1 MKLRHQEYHVEIS
14 GSGPPLLLL
23 HGFTGSSATW
33 DLFGSRLQSDFT
45 VYRIDLLG
53 HGRTASASYQ
63 RMRLTEQVKDL
74 KSLLATREEDWS
86 VLGYSM
92 GGRIALLLAATS
104 KQVKQTIAVSTT
116 PGLRSAHE
124 RRLRRQADRRLA
136 DRLLTDGLADFIDY
150 WESLPLF
157 ASQRHLPVEVQES
170 IRRGRLAQ
178 SPEGLAAS
186 LIAQGTGN
194 MTPVWHLLDTSSIDW
209 IVGNDDDKFKKI
221 AIEAAPSEK
230 IHLIEGASHAPHIDQ
245 PEKFVTIVEK
255 LLLINQMGELK

>member
-1 MKLRHQEYHVEIS
+1 MKLRHHSYHVEII

-33 DLFGSRLQSDFT
+33 EMLGRRLQSDYT
-45 VYRIDLLG
+45 VYCIDLLG
-53 HGRTASASYQ
+53 HGQTVAAPYQ

-74 KSLLATREEDWS
+74 QDLLATRDETWS

-92 GGRIALLLAATS
+92 GGRIALMLAATS

-116 PGLRSAHE
+116 PGIRSAHE

-136 DRLLTDGLADFIDY
+136 DRLLTDGLPNFIAY

-157 ASQRHLPVEVQES
+157 ESQRHLPLEVQES
-170 IRRGRLAQ
+170 IRRGRLGQ
-178 SPEGLAAS
+178 SAEGLAAS

-194 MTPVWHLLDTSSIDW
+194 MAPVWHLLDAAAIDW
-209 IVGNDDDKFKKI
+209 IVGEEDVKFRKI
-221 AIEAAPSEK
+221 ADEAALPEK
-230 IHLIEGASHAPHIDQ
+230 IHLIPAASHAPHIDQ

-255 LLLINQMGELK
+255 LLLTNQMGESK